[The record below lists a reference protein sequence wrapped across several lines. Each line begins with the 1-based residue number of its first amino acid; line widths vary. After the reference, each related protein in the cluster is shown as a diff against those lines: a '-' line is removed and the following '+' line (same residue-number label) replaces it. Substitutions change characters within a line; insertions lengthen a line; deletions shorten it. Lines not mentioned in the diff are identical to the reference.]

1 MSPSDHHAKTGSGG
15 QGTSTMVLGA
25 LVGGVTAY
33 LFHAWGGRVLG
44 PEAFAPIGVMW
55 TVAFITVAVLYLPL
69 EQWVTRE
76 VTQGRHPLSGRGLLW
91 AVLGTALVVA
101 MVGGGWTLS
110 SLTDRTGTH
119 VAQMFVLILGY
130 GCFWMGKGMLQGRG
144 RYGRVGLM
152 LCAEGLLRLA
162 VEGLVLWG
170 GGGAVGLGWAMAAAP
185 WVVWGF
191 VLGRSRRSGGRGADA
206 GMFVRRYVLGSAA
219 AHLLVAGAPLAVTYL
234 GGTAAEVSL
243 VFVVFV
249 LFRAPL
255 TLMYSLQGRLLPP
268 LVRMVGRGEQEPLRR
283 LARKLWLGSVGLA
296 VPAAAV
302 GYVAGPAAVTLLM
315 GSEFF
320 ASATT
325 AALVASG
332 TVLAAGVQLV
342 AQTLVAGSRTGS
354 LAAAWMAGLAAAVG
368 VAWLGGWGPV
378 LSVALGFWVGEA
390 TVLMVVGAMAMSPKT
405 SRRRGQDSKRR

>member
-1 MSPSDHHAKTGSGG
+1 MSPPDRTEAPRSARR
-15 QGTSTMVLGA
+15 GTPIMVAGA

-33 LFHAWGGRVLG
+33 LFHAWGGRELG
-44 PEAFAPIGVMW
+44 PDAFAPIGVMW

-91 AVLGTALVVA
+91 AVMGTAVLVA
-101 MVGGGWTLS
+101 MVGAGWTLS
-110 SLTDRTGTH
+110 SLTDQVGIH
-119 VAQMFVLILGY
+119 VGQMLVLILGY
-130 GCFWMGKGMLQGRG
+130 GCFWVGKGMLQGRG
-144 RYGRVGLM
+144 WYGRVGLM
-152 LCAEGLLRLA
+152 LCAEGLVRLA

-191 VLGRSRRSGGRGADA
+191 VFGRNRGLAREGAGG

-234 GGTAAEVSL
+234 GGTAREVSL

-268 LVRMVGRGEQEPLRR
+268 LVRMVGRGEEEPLRR
-283 LARKLWLGSVGLA
+283 LAARLWWGSIGLA

-302 GYVAGPAAVTLLM
+302 GYVAGPSVVRFLM
-315 GSEFF
+315 GAEFLVP
-320 ASATT
+320 ATT

-332 TVLAAGVQLV
+332 TAMAAGVQLV

-354 LAAAWMAGLAAAVG
+354 LAAAWILGLATAVV
-368 VAWLGGWGPV
+368 VAWLGSWEPA
-378 LSVALGFWVGEA
+378 LSVAVGFWVGEA
-390 TVLMVVGAMAMSPKT
+390 TVLAVVGRMAMSPKASP
-405 SRRRGQDSKRR
+405 SRAQDSKRR